1 MLKRDSKTGAS
12 SGEGDGHGEERPPER
27 SALAE
32 DKSRALVDRHLLKEM
47 IRDQL
52 PLKVIKL
59 ERVSASS
66 IRM

>member
-27 SALAE
+27 SVLAE

-47 IRDQL
+47 MRDRL